1 MLARAVNKTTPI
13 ISSTAPSSPVV
24 DDLWLD
30 TNTSRANRVVFV
42 GDSITAVDRSSYAE
56 ILKRN
61 LPLDY
66 PTQGWSIWN
75 EAVGGTSTDDW
86 VAWIASKITD
96 HNPTIV
102 TIMLGTN
109 DSCQLV
115 DRHVDIVDYEANLRT
130 IISAIQPAG
139 ADIILLTP
147 PPVDDTAENL
157 IPDAY
162 TNTQVQPY
170 VQKVR
175 DLAAELH
182 IPYVDT
188 YNILWGLSGSG
199 DWKKV
204 HVAQKDG
211 VHLSRYGYG
220 LMYHS
225 LYTLINDIVANTT
238 KRWDGYNWKAVT
250 PPLPQYIELFI
261 GGYKGEWDSTITY
274 HIDDIVLYAGT
285 YYMARIASL
294 NAAPP
299 NASYWFVTENPSG
312 GGAAAFTDLTDA
324 FSDYTGLGGRHLR
337 VKTTEDGVEAVSDYV
352 IDGASF
358 LDSLSDFDRDI
369 DGGTFI

>member
-139 ADIILLTP
+139 ADIILLPP

-170 VQKVR
+170 VQKV
-175 DLAAELH
+175 
-182 IPYVDT
+182 
-188 YNILWGLSGSG
+188 
-199 DWKKV
+199 
-204 HVAQKDG
+204 
-211 VHLSRYGYG
+211 
-220 LMYHS
+220 
-225 LYTLINDIVANTT
+225 
-238 KRWDGYNWKAVT
+238 
-250 PPLPQYIELFI
+250 
-261 GGYKGEWDSTITY
+261 
-274 HIDDIVLYAGT
+274 
-285 YYMARIASL
+285 
-294 NAAPP
+294 
-299 NASYWFVTENPSG
+299 
-312 GGAAAFTDLTDA
+312 
-324 FSDYTGLGGRHLR
+324 
-337 VKTTEDGVEAVSDYV
+337 
-352 IDGASF
+352 
-358 LDSLSDFDRDI
+358 
-369 DGGTFI
+369 